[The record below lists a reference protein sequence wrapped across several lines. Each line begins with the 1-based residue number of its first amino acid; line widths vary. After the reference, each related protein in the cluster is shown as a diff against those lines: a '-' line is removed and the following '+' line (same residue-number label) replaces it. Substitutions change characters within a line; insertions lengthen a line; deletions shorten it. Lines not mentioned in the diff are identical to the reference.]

1 MFSIMLALVGV
12 ADLQLVINAGGRFA
26 RELP

>member
-1 MFSIMLALVGV
+1 MLALVGV